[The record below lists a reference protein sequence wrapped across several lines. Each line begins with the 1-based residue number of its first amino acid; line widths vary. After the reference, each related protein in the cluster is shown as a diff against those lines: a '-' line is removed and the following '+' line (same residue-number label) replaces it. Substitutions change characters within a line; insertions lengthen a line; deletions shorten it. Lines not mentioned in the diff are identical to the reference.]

1 MLQVDFGTLALIVA
15 AGLLGPLVALRRH
28 YGPLL
33 VVGELAAGVAIGTS
47 GLGWVDPAD
56 PALAFLA
63 QVGFA
68 VLMLIA
74 GTHLPLRTPALGG
87 ALWGGVRATVLV
99 AVLAIPVALLL
110 AEISPLHRP
119 GLLMLL
125 LVTSSAAVVMPV
137 LAASGPPEG
146 LALQALAWVVV
157 ADVATIVAVPVATA
171 TGDLLQVVLGS
182 LAVVATG
189 VALLLIAERIVRR
202 RAAQITEQRALHQGW
217 GLRLRLS
224 LLALFALA
232 WVAQELGTSV
242 MLAGFTIGAVLAA
255 LGEPRTVAQELI
267 GVGEGFLVPVFFVVL
282 GARLEI
288 GPLVQEPGNL
298 ALMAVLLAGTA
309 LVHVL
314 AASVLRLGWPSG
326 LVATAQLGV
335 PSAVVTLGL
344 QSGALRPGQGAA
356 IMAAAAGSVGLSA
369 LGAIRLRA
377 ARAVGSGPGR
387 APHQRPT

>member
-1 MLQVDFGTLALIVA
+1 VDFGTLALIVA

-33 VVGELAAGVAIGTS
+33 VVGELLAGVAIGTS
-47 GLGWVDPAD
+47 GLGWVDPSD
-56 PALAFLA
+56 PAVEFLA

-74 GTHLPLRTPALGG
+74 GTHLPLRTPALRG
-87 ALWGGVRATVLV
+87 ALLAGLRATLLVAALAVPV
-99 AVLAIPVALLL
+99 AVLLASITPVHRVSLLL
-110 AEISPLHRP
+110 
-119 GLLMLL
+119 LL

-137 LAASGPPEG
+137 LAASDPPQG
-146 LALQALAWVVV
+146 LALQAVAWVVV
-157 ADVATIVAVPVATA
+157 ADIATIVAVPVATA
-171 TGDLLQVVLGS
+171 EGGVLDVLLAS
-182 LAVVATG
+182 IAVIATG
-189 VALLLIAERIVRR
+189 VALLLIAERVARR
-202 RAAQITEQRALHQGW
+202 RIVQITERRALRKGW
-217 GLRLRLS
+217 GLRLRIS

-232 WVAQELGTSV
+232 WMAQELGTSV

-288 GPLVQEPGNL
+288 APLVEEPGNL
-298 ALMAVLLAGTA
+298 ALMLVLLAGTA
-309 LVHVL
+309 LVHVT
-314 AASVLRLGWPSG
+314 AAHLLRFGWPSG

-344 QSGALRPGQGAA
+344 QSGTLGPGQGAA
-356 IMAAAAGSVGLSA
+356 IMAASAGSVGLAA

-377 ARAVGSGPGR
+377 QNRARPQPSASVS
-387 APHQRPT
+387 

>member
-1 MLQVDFGTLALIVA
+1 MDFGTLALIVA

-33 VVGELAAGVAIGTS
+33 VVGELLAGVAIGTS
-47 GLGWVDPAD
+47 GLGWVDPSD
-56 PALAFLA
+56 PAVEFLA

-74 GTHLPLRTPALGG
+74 GTHLPLRTPALRG
-87 ALWGGVRATVLV
+87 ALLAGLRATLLVAALAVPV
-99 AVLAIPVALLL
+99 AVLLASITPVHRVSLLL
-110 AEISPLHRP
+110 
-119 GLLMLL
+119 LL

-137 LAASGPPEG
+137 LAASDPPQG
-146 LALQALAWVVV
+146 LALQAVAWVVV
-157 ADVATIVAVPVATA
+157 ADIATIVAVPVATA
-171 TGDLLQVVLGS
+171 EGGVLDVLLAS
-182 LAVVATG
+182 IAVIATG
-189 VALLLIAERIVRR
+189 VALLLIAERVARR
-202 RAAQITEQRALHQGW
+202 RIVQITERRALRKGW
-217 GLRLRLS
+217 GLRLRIS

-232 WVAQELGTSV
+232 WMAQELGTSV

-288 GPLVQEPGNL
+288 APLVEEPGNL
-298 ALMAVLLAGTA
+298 ALMLVLLAGTA
-309 LVHVL
+309 LVHV
-314 AASVLRLGWPSG
+314 AAAHLLRFGWPSG

-344 QSGALRPGQGAA
+344 QSGTLGPGQGAA
-356 IMAAAAGSVGLSA
+356 IMAASAGSVGLAA

-377 ARAVGSGPGR
+377 QNRARPQPS
-387 APHQRPT
+387 APSVS

>member
-1 MLQVDFGTLALIVA
+1 MLPVDFGTLALIVA

-28 YGPLL
+28 YGPML
-33 VVGELAAGVAIGTS
+33 VVGELLAGVAIGHS

-56 PALAFLA
+56 PSVAFLS

-74 GTHLPLRTPALGG
+74 GTHLPLRTPALRG
-87 ALWGGVRATVLV
+87 ALLAGLRATVLV
-99 AVLAIPVALLL
+99 AVLAVPVAVLL
-110 AEISPLHRP
+110 AWITPVDRA

-137 LAASGPPEG
+137 LAASGPPQG
-146 LALQALAWVVV
+146 LALHAVAWVVV

-171 TGDLLQVVLGS
+171 AGDVLRVVLAS
-182 LAVVATG
+182 VAVVATG
-189 VALLLIAERIVRR
+189 VALLLIAERVARR
-202 RAAQITEQRALHQGW
+202 RVVQITERRALRKGW
-217 GLRLRLS
+217 GLRLRIS
-224 LLALFALA
+224 LLALFALS
-232 WVAQELGTSV
+232 WMAQELGTSV

-288 GPLVQEPGNL
+288 APLIEEPGNL
-298 ALMAVLLAGTA
+298 ALMLVLLAGTA
-309 LVHVL
+309 AVHVG
-314 AASVLRLGWPSG
+314 AARVLRLGWPSG

-344 QSGALRPGQGAA
+344 QSGTLGPGQGAA

-377 ARAVGSGPGR
+377 EQCA
-387 APHQRPT
+387 APQASAW